1 MGSVMMPAWAVTL
14 IAGVIIGLIGLLW
27 RDMIKRID
35 GISAKLDG
43 HVAEDSKAHERVTA
57 LEIQMVA
64 SKEKIKDVGDRLHRF
79 MAEERDGN
87 SKLHQWLTD
96 KFSELH
102 IWITEK
108 VIGEIR
114 K

>member
-14 IAGVIIGLIGLLW
+14 VAGVIIGLIGLLW

-35 GISAKLDG
+35 GLVAKLDG
-43 HVAEDSKAHERVTA
+43 HVSEDAKAHERVTA
-57 LEIQMVA
+57 LEIQMTA
-64 SKEKIKDVGDRLHRF
+64 NKERITDVGGRLHRF
-79 MAEERDGN
+79 MAETRESN

-108 VIGEIR
+108 VIADPKR
-114 K
+114 

>member
-35 GISAKLDG
+35 GIVTKLDG
-43 HVAEDSKAHERVTA
+43 HVAEDARAHERVTA

-64 SKEKIKDVGDRLHRF
+64 SKEKATDIGNRLHRF
-79 MAEERDGN
+79 MAEERDTN
-87 SKLHQWLTD
+87 NKMHQWLTD

-108 VIGEIR
+108 VITEL
-114 K
+114 KK

>member
-14 IAGVIIGLIGLLW
+14 IAGVIIGLIAAMW
-27 RDMIKRID
+27 RDTVKRID
-35 GISAKLDG
+35 GIATKLDG
-43 HVAEDSKAHERVTA
+43 HVTEDAKAHERVTA
-57 LEIQMVA
+57 LEIQMLA
-64 SKEKIKDVGDRLHRF
+64 SKEKATDVGNRLHRF

-87 SKLHQWLTD
+87 GKLHQWLTD

-102 IWITEK
+102 IWITERVMTESK
-108 VIGEIR
+108 